1 MKTVKVPVFFHELFG
16 KRIALLDLW
25 LTILFCIGMTVLLLT
40 LTYSDWQDLAIWRVV
55 ILIVFIVDI
64 TGGVI
69 ANFSFSTNFHYK
81 TNARGRLVFIA
92 IHVQPIIFAW
102 LFGGY
107 YGASLI
113 VWGYTIIS
121 ALIVNALIQYPGQRM
136 IGVFLAV
143 SGVSLLLL
151 FADIPQML
159 MAIFSLYM
167 FKVIFGFAVDHDLN
181 REGVVRHLR
190 S

>member
-1 MKTVKVPVFFHELFG
+1 MKTIKVPAFFHELFG

-25 LTILFCIGMTVLLLT
+25 LTLLFCIGMTVLLLI
-40 LTYSDWQDLAIWRVV
+40 LTFSEWKDLTVWQVV

-64 TGGVI
+64 TGGVM
-69 ANFSFSTNFHYK
+69 ANFSFSTNLHYQ
-81 TNARGRLVFIA
+81 TNARSRLVFIA
-92 IHVQPIIFAW
+92 IHVQPFIFAW

-107 YGASLI
+107 YGVSLI
-113 VWGYTIIS
+113 VWGYTVVS
-121 ALIVNALIQYPGQRM
+121 ALIVNALIQYPGQRT

-151 FADIPQML
+151 FADLPRL
-159 MAIFSLYM
+159 LLAIFSLYL
-167 FKVIFGFAVDHDLN
+167 FKVIFAFAVDHDAV
-181 REGVVRHLR
+181 REDTGRRL

>member
-1 MKTVKVPVFFHELFG
+1 MKTVKVPAYFHELFG

-25 LTILFCIGMTVLLLT
+25 FTLLFCIGMTALLLT
-40 LTYSDWQDLAIWRVV
+40 LTYFEWQQLAVWQMV
-55 ILIVFIVDI
+55 ILIVLIVDI

-69 ANFSFSTNFHYK
+69 ANFSFSTNLYYK
-81 TNARGRLVFIA
+81 TNAKRRLVFIA

-102 LFGGY
+102 LFDDY
-107 YGASLI
+107 YGISLI
-113 VWGYTIIS
+113 VWGYTIVS

-151 FADIPQML
+151 FTDIPQIL
-159 MAIFSLYM
+159 LAIFSFYI
-167 FKVIFGFAVDHDLN
+167 FKVIFSFAVDHDGEEKRDL
-181 REGVVRHLR
+181 